1 MLVPAEQPDPGS
13 NRVLLVDDDPVMLR
27 LLSAWL
33 ERAGYRVRPVSDG
46 RQALE
51 AVEAECP
58 DFLVTDWDMPHVD
71 GLELCRR
78 VRGLDLPHYVFILFL
93 TTKRA
98 PDETIAGLDVG
109 ADEFV
114 SKPIHRAELLARMRA
129 GSRVLQLERQLRE
142 LAHSDPLT
150 GLPTR
155 RVFFEGLAREWER
168 ARRLHLPISCVMVD
182 IDFFKR
188 VNDLHGHA
196 VGDGVL
202 KAVAG
207 ELAAGTRKSD
217 LVCRYGGE
225 EFCLM
230 LPETAEHDAALWAER
245 MRRRI
250 AAREFSACGVLL
262 RITCS
267 FGTAQHHD
275 DTQNCDELV
284 DLADQALLCAKRSGR
299 DRVVRFESLSELG
312 ERDLDDRSEYGS
324 LFHGIAA
331 QQVMTPVVACLRE
344 DESVGRA
351 AEFFLNSRINSTPVV
366 DAQGRLTGI
375 LSEKDL
381 MAALVSPDYWRR
393 PLGDV
398 MKPNVICYAPDT
410 PVRTIYEFL
419 CRVSI
424 RRVVI
429 VEDGRPVGTISRGTL
444 LRWFR
449 NLVFSKGLMEPTL
462 AAESADP
469 QQSKQHLDETARELA
484 GQVAM
489 LQGHLRDEEE
499 ELTPYVVGGVTRMQ
513 DLLNDL
519 LAHARFANRAAGASL
534 LPALLLNAHHSD

>member
-33 ERAGYRVRPVSDG
+33 ERAGYRVRQVSDG

-225 EFCLM
+225 ELLLLDADERDGMTWSQRCGVRIAGASVLAE
-230 LPETAEHDAALWAER
+230 LQPIAVTASFGVSARRQACPGYAALLNA
-245 MRRRI
+245 
-250 AAREFSACGVLL
+250 
-262 RITCS
+262 
-267 FGTAQHHD
+267 
-275 DTQNCDELV
+275 
-284 DLADQALLCAKRSGR
+284 ADQALLAAKRSGR
-299 DRVVRFESLSELG
+299 
-312 ERDLDDRSEYGS
+312 
-324 LFHGIAA
+324 
-331 QQVMTPVVACLRE
+331 
-344 DESVGRA
+344 
-351 AEFFLNSRINSTPVV
+351 
-366 DAQGRLTGI
+366 
-375 LSEKDL
+375 
-381 MAALVSPDYWRR
+381 
-393 PLGDV
+393 
-398 MKPNVICYAPDT
+398 
-410 PVRTIYEFL
+410 
-419 CRVSI
+419 
-424 RRVVI
+424 
-429 VEDGRPVGTISRGTL
+429 
-444 LRWFR
+444 
-449 NLVFSKGLMEPTL
+449 
-462 AAESADP
+462 
-469 QQSKQHLDETARELA
+469 
-484 GQVAM
+484 
-489 LQGHLRDEEE
+489 
-499 ELTPYVVGGVTRMQ
+499 
-513 DLLNDL
+513 
-519 LAHARFANRAAGASL
+519 NRAVAFSALEQASL
-534 LPALLLNAHHSD
+534 PA